1 MDTISKEKRSLN
13 MVAMTSKNTSPE
25 KKVRKIL
32 FSLGFRYRLHSKKL
46 PGKPDIV
53 LKTYNTVIFINGC
66 FWHQHKNCKRATIP
80 KTNKAYWIPKLKR
93 NIERDKINRDKLK
106 KGGWKVAIIWECQ
119 VKDTEKLYRIINNL
133 FKS

>member
-1 MDTISKEKRSLN
+1 MAAI
-13 MVAMTSKNTSPE
+13 TSKNTSPE

-119 VKDTEKLYRIINNL
+119 VKDTEKLYRIINNI